1 MDKLLAVVAV
11 LVAGA
16 LVAAQPPANQLLS
29 RHVGSLGAAFC
40 SLVLSAAIIGVLLV
54 VSGNAGGLRHIGE
67 YKPEYAIG
75 AVAGATVVS
84 VSLVAVR
91 SLGAGGVAA
100 VTVAAQLTV
109 SVLIDRY
116 GWLGVDAKAIDLQA
130 VAGLVLLISG
140 TALVTLR

>member
-1 MDKLLAVVAV
+1 MEKLLAIVAV

-54 VSGNAGGLRHIGE
+54 VSGGAGDLSHITE
-67 YKPEYAIG
+67 YKPEYALG
-75 AVAGATVVS
+75 AIAGAAIVS

-116 GWLGVDAKAIDLQA
+116 GWLGVEAKAIDLQV
-130 VAGLVLLISG
+130 VAGLVLLIAG
-140 TALVTLR
+140 TTLVTLR